1 MYTLRFGWEDF
12 EAFDEDD
19 IPGIFKYGKDEF
31 NSLDTAVNAYFAHIS
46 FDDVVEIYNDNKN
59 IESDILYNEDFFK
72 KFFEDKDALQHT
84 NFAGLTY
91 DEAWKKVVEYRN
103 IIRLITQGRNI
114 K

>member
-12 EAFDEDD
+12 GAFDEDG

-31 NSLDTAVNAYFAHIS
+31 NSLDVAVNAYFAHIS

-59 IESDILYNEDFFK
+59 IENDILYNEDFFR
-72 KFFEDKDALQHT
+72 KFFEDKDALQHA

-91 DEAWKKVVEYRN
+91 DEAWKKVVEYRS